1 MAGNLNSGRK
11 SKSEEI
17 ELIERLSP
25 LDDIAFEKLKKGIEA
40 GEFPYIKLFLEFRF
54 GKPKAQKEISFL
66 NVEQPLFN
74 L

>member
-1 MAGNLNSGRK
+1 MAGNSLSGRK
-11 SKSEEI
+11 KKSDEI

-25 LDDIAFEKLKKGIEA
+25 LDDEAFKQLKKGIEA

-54 GKPKAQKEISFL
+54 GKPKAQKEISFI